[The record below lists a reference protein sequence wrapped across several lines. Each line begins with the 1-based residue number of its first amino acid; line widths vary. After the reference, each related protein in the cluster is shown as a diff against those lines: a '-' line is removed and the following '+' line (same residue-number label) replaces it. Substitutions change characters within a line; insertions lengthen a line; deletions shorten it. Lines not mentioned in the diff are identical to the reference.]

1 MNASIAG
8 RLAAMFALVALLV
21 FSIIGVALH
30 RVLERELA
38 RQQREELTTKLDIAE
53 LMVRRAVVPEKWV
66 GVRAKLD
73 TLSSING
80 STRFRITSD
89 EAHYTYGEPLPD
101 EARVLRLAAMGSV
114 QLPGHEH
121 AFRTLAR
128 HIPGEGARPPAQL
141 LVAIDSRPFVATMA
155 RFAYALGALSA
166 AGVVAVAALG
176 YWVARLGLRPL
187 RRLSVEAHAL
197 SPQRLSQRLQLG
209 RLPHELSTL
218 AGAFNGALDRLETA
232 YAQLE
237 AFNAD
242 VAHELRTPL
251 ANLIGET
258 QVALSR
264 SRSAPQLEDVLHSN
278 LEELE
283 RMRAVVNDMLFL
295 ARADQGAHALE
306 TVPVQVEDEI
316 AKALDFLELI
326 LDEAGISARVDGT
339 AVARLERALFQRA
352 VMNLLHN
359 AVQHSLPGSAIA
371 VRIERDEARVA
382 ITVANPG
389 PPLAE
394 AHLARVFDRFF
405 RVDSAR
411 GNSGENHGL
420 GLAIVKAVAVM
431 HGGEAYARREGPCN
445 VFGFTVRAQGPV
457 AAPAAGF
464 ADATAP
470 FEAAP
475 DRA

>member
-1 MNASIAG
+1 LNLSIAS

-53 LMVRRAVVPEKWV
+53 LMVRRAVVREKWV
-66 GVRAKLD
+66 GVQTKLD
-73 TLSSING
+73 TLSSNDG
-80 STRFRITSD
+80 NTRFRITSD
-89 EAHYTYGEPLPD
+89 EPYYTYGAPLPD
-101 EARVLRLAAMGSV
+101 EARLYRSAAMGSV
-114 QLPGHEH
+114 QLPGREH

-128 HIPGEGARPPAQL
+128 PIPGEGARPPARL
-141 LVAIDSRPFVATMA
+141 IVAIDSSPFVATMA
-155 RFAYALGALSA
+155 RFAYALSALSA
-166 AGVVAVAALG
+166 AGVVLVAALG

-187 RRLSVEAHAL
+187 RRLSGEAHAL
-197 SPQRLSQRLQLG
+197 SPQRLSQRLRVG
-209 RLPHELSTL
+209 CLPHELSTL
-218 AGAFNGALDRLETA
+218 AGSFNGALDRLETA

-264 SRSAPQLEDVLHSN
+264 SRSAPQLEDVLQSN

-283 RMRAVVNDMLFL
+283 RMRAIVNDMLFL

-306 TVPVQVEDEI
+306 TVPVRVEDEI
-316 AKALDFLELI
+316 AKALDFLEFV
-326 LDEAGISARVDGT
+326 LDEAEVSARVSG
-339 AVARLERALFQRA
+339 AAAARLERALFQRA

-359 AVQHSLPGSAIA
+359 AVQHSVPGSEIA
-371 VRIERDEARVA
+371 VRIEGDAARVA

-389 PPLAE
+389 APLAE

-405 RVDSAR
+405 RIDSSR

-420 GLAIVKAVAVM
+420 GLSIVKAVAIM
-431 HGGEAYARREGPCN
+431 HGGEAFARREDGCN
-445 VFGFTVRAQGPV
+445 VFGFTVRAQGP
-457 AAPAAGF
+457 AAPAPF
-464 ADATAP
+464 ADAAP
-470 FEAAP
+470 PFAAAP
-475 DRA
+475 ERL

>member
-1 MNASIAG
+1 MNPSIAG

-38 RQQREELTTKLDIAE
+38 RQQREELTTKLDIAA
-53 LMVRRAVVPEKWV
+53 LMVSRAVLPEKWV

-73 TLSSING
+73 TLAASNG
-80 STRFRITSD
+80 GTRFRITSED
-89 EAHYTYGEPLPD
+89 PYYTYGAPLPD
-101 EARVLRLAAMGSV
+101 EARLSSLAGMGSV
-114 QLPGHEH
+114 QLAGREH

-128 HIPGEGARPPAQL
+128 DIPGAGTRPPTQL
-141 LVAIDSRPFVATMA
+141 IVAIDSRPYVATMA
-155 RFAYALGALSA
+155 RFAYALLAWSA
-166 AGVVAVAALG
+166 AGVVGVAALG

-187 RRLSVEAHAL
+187 RRLSSEAHAL
-197 SPQRLSQRLQLG
+197 SPQRLSQRLQIG
-209 RLPHELSTL
+209 CLPQELSTL
-218 AGAFNGALDRLETA
+218 AGSFNGALDRLEAA

-251 ANLIGET
+251 ANLIGQT

-264 SRSAPQLEDVLHSN
+264 SRSADQLEDVLQSN

-283 RMRAVVNDMLFL
+283 RMRAIVNDMLFL

-306 TVPVQVEDEI
+306 TVPVRVEDEI

-326 LDEAGISARVDGT
+326 LDEAGLSARIEGT

-359 AVQHSLPGSAIA
+359 AIQHSVPGSEIA
-371 VRIERDEARVA
+371 VRIEGDEAQVA

-394 AHLARVFDRFF
+394 AHLARVYDRFF
-405 RVDSAR
+405 RIDSSR

-420 GLAIVKAVAVM
+420 GLSIVKAVATM
-431 HGGEAYARREGPCN
+431 HGGEVYARREGSCN
-445 VFGFTVRAQGPV
+445 VFGFTVRARGP
-457 AAPAAGF
+457 ATSPPPIRL
-464 ADATAP
+464 DATRPLAGAP
-470 FEAAP
+470 E
-475 DRA
+475 RA